1 MTPRQ
6 AIKAHYGV
14 NLPPQPADGCIRWFA
29 IDELRNGFIIDL
41 GSCAV
46 FGSVIDG
53 ETISFDG
60 VNFWNERL
68 THKDSKKI
76 RHEWMVWEMARS
88 AFERGERLSEEDNQ
102 RLALAVKR
110 LEAWL

>member
-6 AIKAHYGV
+6 AIKAHYGI

-29 IDELRNGFIIDL
+29 IDKLRNGFIIDF
-41 GSCAV
+41 GQCAI

-53 ETISFDG
+53 EAISFDG
-60 VNFWNERL
+60 STFWNERL
-68 THKDSKKI
+68 SHKDSKKI
-76 RHEWMVWEMARS
+76 RYEWMIWEIARS
-88 AFERGERLSEEDNQ
+88 MLERGVRLSEEDSE
-102 RLALAVKR
+102 RLSLAVKR